1 MNNSIYVIWKS
12 PEKRRNYI
20 VGEIERD
27 GGYSFK
33 YGAELEAA
41 KKEGFQLFLPFQD
54 EEKLYFS
61 KMLFPIFL
69 TRLPDKKRPDI
80 VKILRKYD
88 LKEYDDFELLK
99 CGAELPTDD
108 LKFVE
113 KIDENKALGFRFYVA
128 GARHYADCEGRDCG
142 TSKLTKN
149 DLRKRVEF
157 VRDFENIEDPE
168 AIRVQMGE
176 KMIGY
181 VPRYYTNTINK
192 LLRNKNIC
200 GEIVTVNKQGNCDYC
215 IEIEIVSDD
224 EH

>member
-12 PEKRRNYI
+12 PQKRRNYV
-20 VGEIERD
+20 VGEIERN

-33 YGAELEAA
+33 YGADLEEA
-41 KKEGFQLFLPFQD
+41 KEEGFQLFLPFQE
-54 EEKLYFS
+54 EEKIYLS
-61 KMLFPIFL
+61 KMLFPIFS

-80 VKILRKYD
+80 EKILRKYD

-113 KIDENKALGFRFYVA
+113 KIDESKALGSRFYVA
-128 GARHYADCEGRDCG
+128 GARHYVDCEERDCG
-142 TSKLTKN
+142 TSKLVES
-149 DLRKRVEF
+149 DLKKRVEF
-157 VRDFENIEDPE
+157 VREFDNIEDSE
-168 AIRVQMGE
+168 AIQIQMRGE
-176 KMIGY
+176 TLGY
-181 VPRYYTNTINK
+181 VPRYYTNVINEM
-192 LLRNKNIC
+192 LRKKNIC

-215 IEIEIVSDD
+215 IEVEIVSDD